1 MIGMIRLRSLRHLFL
16 FKVVSSCPTFTL
28 NIIISSTMSP
38 ESGSWQI
45 FFTMPTEK
53 STLLPQTWRHFVRV
67 GHTRKS
73 MLSLLG
79 TWRNW
84 VWASTLPN
92 HFLFCMRESQSRL
105 SGAFRRAALAGRWK
119 VDCAHV
125 SFHRESFGVLFFK
138 RTVWSTF
145 ENQTTCFILKMTDRC
160 VILLEKVLDDNARLR
175 ETLETRDAQ
184 HRRQLE
190 ELSLK
195 ITQTAESSTC
205 PSDRTKSSRKRG
217 RKVSVPRQ
225 CRVSIV

>member
-1 MIGMIRLRSLRHLFL
+1 M
-16 FKVVSSCPTFTL
+16 PTFHFTVSHL
-28 NIIISSTMSP
+28 AS
-38 ESGSWQI
+38 
-45 FFTMPTEK
+45 FFLKEQCEAPLK
-53 STLLPQTWRHFVRV
+53 
-67 GHTRKS
+67 
-73 MLSLLG
+73 
-79 TWRNW
+79 
-84 VWASTLPN
+84 
-92 HFLFCMRESQSRL
+92 
-105 SGAFRRAALAGRWK
+105 
-119 VDCAHV
+119 
-125 SFHRESFGVLFFK
+125 
-138 RTVWSTF
+138 
-145 ENQTTCFILKMTDRC
+145 NQTTCFILKMTDRC